1 MQTMK
6 GLNQFTTN
14 LFVKQSGDAPNLVRA
29 VRVALDKGVKT
40 EPFHRMTIKAFCIPH
55 CLRANCLVF
64 GNNNI
69 ILC

>member
-40 EPFHRMTIKAFCIPH
+40 EPFHRMTIKASAKERHF
-55 CLRANCLVF
+55 LLENL
-64 GNNNI
+64 
-69 ILC
+69 LCNL